1 MNDQVY
7 PVDAFA
13 PVMKQLGRQLIE
25 KVVTKQ
31 LGGELIE
38 EKVVAAVSMP
48 SRDQ

>member
-1 MNDQVY
+1 MANASLEPVLNDQVC

-13 PVMKQLGRQLIE
+13 TVMKQLGGQ
-25 KVVTKQ
+25 
-31 LGGELIE
+31 LIE